1 MENEIRKVLLNIKN
15 FRSAVRHFTLDELS
29 DVQNK
34 LGTIIDETKAKVKEE
49 EKALAEQQKKLE
61 EAAAILKASGL
72 SIDMLS
78 SHMKEVKPKKAK
90 RPPKYQYEVGGK
102 VKHWT
107 GQGKTPRVIQD
118 RLDQGGSLAEFL
130 IQPEQ

>member
-49 EKALAEQQKKLE
+49 EKALAEQQKNWKKLPQY
-61 EAAAILKASGL
+61 LKPV
-72 SIDMLS
+72 D
-78 SHMKEVKPKKAK
+78 
-90 RPPKYQYEVGGK
+90 
-102 VKHWT
+102 
-107 GQGKTPRVIQD
+107 
-118 RLDQGGSLAEFL
+118 
-130 IQPEQ
+130 

>member
-49 EKALAEQQKKLE
+49 EKALAEQKKKLE
-61 EAAAILKASGL
+61 EAATILKAS
-72 SIDMLS
+72 
-78 SHMKEVKPKKAK
+78 
-90 RPPKYQYEVGGK
+90 R
-102 VKHWT
+102 
-107 GQGKTPRVIQD
+107 
-118 RLDQGGSLAEFL
+118 LAEFL